1 MAQIALRVDLVTY
14 ALLEHLGFGEAAVG
28 LALPDLHAIA
38 GDAKR
43 AAGGRLQRHTTQV
56 IGKRTQQLLGQPR
69 GAQQPLALGAIGDD
83 DLGFAQRH
91 NLRGSW
97 HNGLGGSG
105 GYNTGLYCPASRFMM
120 RRLLSCLFLC
130 LLPLLADAVETPR
143 PKIGLVLS
151 GGAARGLAHIG
162 VLKAL
167 EEQGI
172 QIDAIAGT
180 SMGAVIGG
188 LYASG
193 YKIDE
198 LEKLALNIDWQQA
211 LSDAPPRED
220 VPFRRKQD
228 DRDFLVKQKLSFR
241 DDGSLGLPLGVIQ
254 GQNLALLLESMFAHS
269 SNTRNF
275 DKLPIPFRA
284 VATDITTGEKVVFN
298 KGHLP
303 QVIRASMSIPAVF
316 APVEID
322 GRLLVDGGMT
332 DNIPLDVAREMGV
345 DIAIVVDI
353 GTPLRSRKQLATV
366 VDVLNQSITLMTR
379 RNSEEQL
386 KALHP
391 KDVLIQPPLA
401 AYGVT
406 DFGRAK
412 DMIDA
417 GYRATR
423 ALDVRLA
430 HLRPAEPVDPQLI
443 AARTPGERT
452 PVITAIK
459 VENDSKVSDDVIRYY
474 IRQNLGEPLNLG
486 RLQTD
491 MGTLY
496 GLDYFE
502 QVQYRVVKKGQDNTL
517 VISARGKRSG
527 TDYLRLGLN
536 LSDDMRGDSA
546 FNLGASY
553 RMNGINRLGAE
564 WLTRVQI
571 GDRQELYSEFYQPL
585 DVGSRY
591 FVAPYISAQAQN
603 VELTLDNDPISEYRL
618 ERYGFGLNVGR
629 QIGNSGEIRFG
640 VGEAWGKADVRI
652 GDRDLPSVS
661 FSEGFY
667 ELKYSFDSLDNV
679 YFPHTGEDIGLAFR
693 EFEPG
698 LGSDQRYR
706 QWEFKLD
713 KAMSRG
719 PDTLILGGR
728 YGRTLDKSD
737 VVVSSFLLG
746 GARQLSG
753 FREDAISGQNIAL
766 MRAVY
771 YRRLTPRSYLPLD
784 FPLYL
789 GASVERGRAWNN
801 DNQFDSGYINAA
813 SVFLGFDT
821 PLGPLNFSY
830 GFNDDNQQ
838 AVYLNLGQTF

>member
-1 MAQIALRVDLVTY
+1 
-14 ALLEHLGFGEAAVG
+14 
-28 LALPDLHAIA
+28 
-38 GDAKR
+38 
-43 AAGGRLQRHTTQV
+43 
-56 IGKRTQQLLGQPR
+56 
-69 GAQQPLALGAIGDD
+69 
-83 DLGFAQRH
+83 
-91 NLRGSW
+91 
-97 HNGLGGSG
+97 
-105 GYNTGLYCPASRFMM
+105 M
-120 RRLLSCLFLC
+120 RRLLLC
-130 LLPLLADAVETPR
+130 LLLGLLPLFVHASVEATQASR
-143 PKIGLVLS
+143 PKVGLVLS

-172 QIDAIAGT
+172 KIDAIAGT
-180 SMGAVIGG
+180 SMGAVVGG

-198 LEKLALNIDWQQA
+198 LEKLALQIDWQAA

-254 GQNLALLLESMFAHS
+254 GQNLALLLESLLAHTS
-269 SNTRNF
+269 DTRDF

-284 VATDITTGEKVVFN
+284 VATDIANGEKVVFR

-316 APVEID
+316 APVELD

-345 DIAIVVDI
+345 DVAIVVDI
-353 GTPLRSRKQLATV
+353 GTPLRNRKQLTTV

-379 RNSEEQL
+379 SNSEEQL
-386 KALHP
+386 AALKP
-391 KDVLIQPPLA
+391 TDVLIQPALA

-406 DFGRAK
+406 DFGKAQ

-423 ALDVRLA
+423 ILDARLA
-430 HLRPAEPVDPQLI
+430 ALKPDNAQDAELN
-443 AARTPGERT
+443 AARSPGQRT
-452 PVITAIK
+452 PVITAIR
-459 VENDSKVSDDVIRYY
+459 VENDSKVDDDVIRYY
-474 IRQNLGEPLNLG
+474 IRQTIGEPLDLG
-486 RLQTD
+486 RLHSD

-502 QVQYRVVKKGQDNTL
+502 QVQYRVVHKGQDHTL

-527 TDYLRLGLN
+527 TDYLRVGLN

-553 RMNGINRLGAE
+553 RINGINRLGAE
-564 WLTRVQI
+564 WLTRAQI
-571 GDRQELYSEFYQPL
+571 GDKQELYTEFYQPL

-591 FVAPYISAQAQN
+591 FVAPYASFEAQN
-603 VELTLDNDPISEYRL
+603 VDSVLDNDPIAQYRV
-618 ERYGFGLNVGR
+618 ERYGFGLNLGR
-629 QIGNSGEIRFG
+629 QIGNNGEIRFG

-652 GDRDLPSVS
+652 GDQDLPSEN
-661 FSEGFY
+661 FNEGFY
-667 ELKYSFDSLDNV
+667 ALKYSYDSLDNV
-679 YFPHTGEDIGLAFR
+679 YFPHEGKDISLTLKQ
-693 EFEPG
+693 FEPS
-698 LGSDQRYR
+698 LGSDTRYR

-713 KAMSRG
+713 KALSHG

-728 YGRTLDKSD
+728 YGRTLDD
-737 VVVSSFLLG
+737 TNVVTSSFLLG

-753 FREDAISGQNIAL
+753 FREDAVSGQNVSL
-766 MRAVY
+766 LRAVY

-784 FPLYL
+784 FPMYA
-789 GASVERGRAWNN
+789 GASLERGRAWNN
-801 DNQFDSGYINAA
+801 DNEFDSGYINAA
-813 SVFLGFDT
+813 SVFIGFDT

-830 GFNDDNQQ
+830 GLNDANEQ

>member
-1 MAQIALRVDLVTY
+1 
-14 ALLEHLGFGEAAVG
+14 
-28 LALPDLHAIA
+28 
-38 GDAKR
+38 
-43 AAGGRLQRHTTQV
+43 
-56 IGKRTQQLLGQPR
+56 
-69 GAQQPLALGAIGDD
+69 
-83 DLGFAQRH
+83 
-91 NLRGSW
+91 
-97 HNGLGGSG
+97 
-105 GYNTGLYCPASRFMM
+105 M
-120 RRLLSCLFLC
+120 RRLLFCLLLG
-130 LLPLLADAVETPR
+130 LLPLFVHASDAPR
-143 PKIGLVLS
+143 PKVGLVLS

-172 QIDAIAGT
+172 KIDAIAGT
-180 SMGAVIGG
+180 SMGAVVGG

-198 LEKLALNIDWQQA
+198 LEKLALNIDWQAA

-254 GQNLALLLESMFAHS
+254 GQNLALLLESLLAHTS
-269 SNTRNF
+269 DTRDF

-284 VATDITTGEKVVFN
+284 VATDIANGEKVVFR

-316 APVEID
+316 APVELD

-332 DNIPLDVAREMGV
+332 DNIPLDVVREMGV
-345 DIAIVVDI
+345 DVAIVVDI
-353 GTPLRSRKQLATV
+353 GTPLRNRKQLTTV

-379 RNSEEQL
+379 SNSEEQL
-386 KALHP
+386 AAL
-391 KDVLIQPPLA
+391 KSSDVLIQPALA

-406 DFGRAK
+406 DFGKAQ

-423 ALDVRLA
+423 ILDARLA
-430 HLRPAEPVDPQLI
+430 VLKPEESQDAELA
-443 AARTPGERT
+443 AARSPGQRT
-452 PVITAIK
+452 PIITAIR
-459 VENDSKVSDDVIRYY
+459 VENDSKVDDDVIRYY
-474 IRQNLGEPLNLG
+474 IRQHIGEPLDLG
-486 RLQTD
+486 RLHSD

-502 QVQYRVVKKGQDNTL
+502 QVQYRVVHKGQDHTL

-527 TDYLRLGLN
+527 TDYLRVGLN

-553 RMNGINRLGAE
+553 RINGINRLGAE
-564 WLTRVQI
+564 WLTRAQI
-571 GDRQELYSEFYQPL
+571 GDKQELYTEFYQPL

-591 FVAPYISAQAQN
+591 FVAPYASFEAQN
-603 VELTLDNDPISEYRL
+603 VEAVLDNDPIAQYRV
-618 ERYGFGLNVGR
+618 ERYGFGLNFGR
-629 QIGNSGEIRFG
+629 QIGNNGEVRFG

-652 GDRDLPSVS
+652 GDQDLPSEN
-661 FSEGFY
+661 FNEGFY
-667 ELKYSFDSLDNV
+667 ALKYSYDSLDNV
-679 YFPHTGEDIGLAFR
+679 YFPHEGKDVSLTLMQ
-693 EFEPG
+693 FEPG
-698 LGSDQRYR
+698 LGSDTRYR

-728 YGRTLDKSD
+728 YGRTLDD
-737 VVVSSFLLG
+737 ANVVTSSFLLG

-753 FREDAISGQNIAL
+753 FREDAISGQNVSL

-784 FPLYL
+784 FPLYA
-789 GASVERGRAWNN
+789 GASLERGRAWNN
-801 DNQFDSGYINAA
+801 DNEFDSGYINAA
-813 SVFLGFDT
+813 SVFIGFDT

-830 GFNDDNQQ
+830 GLNDANEQ

>member
-1 MAQIALRVDLVTY
+1 
-14 ALLEHLGFGEAAVG
+14 
-28 LALPDLHAIA
+28 
-38 GDAKR
+38 
-43 AAGGRLQRHTTQV
+43 
-56 IGKRTQQLLGQPR
+56 
-69 GAQQPLALGAIGDD
+69 
-83 DLGFAQRH
+83 
-91 NLRGSW
+91 
-97 HNGLGGSG
+97 
-105 GYNTGLYCPASRFMM
+105 M
-120 RRLLSCLFLC
+120 RRLLSCLLLC
-130 LLPLLADAVETPR
+130 LLPLLSHAAEPPR
-143 PKIGLVLS
+143 PKVGLVLS

-172 QIDAIAGT
+172 AIDAIAGT

-198 LEKLALNIDWQQA
+198 LEKLALDIDWKRA
-211 LSDAPPRED
+211 LSDDPPRED
-220 VPFRRKQD
+220 MPFRRKQD

-254 GQNLALLLESMFAHS
+254 GQNLALLLESMLAHAS
-269 SNTRNF
+269 DTRDF

-284 VATDITTGEKVVFN
+284 VATDIASGEKVVFR

-303 QVIRASMSIPAVF
+303 KVVRASMSIPAVF
-316 APVEID
+316 APVELD

-332 DNIPLDVAREMGV
+332 DNIPVDVVREMGV

-386 KALHP
+386 ATLRR
-391 KDVLIQPPLA
+391 DDILIQPALA
-401 AYGVT
+401 SYSGT
-406 DFGRAK
+406 DFGRAR
-412 DMIDA
+412 DIIEA

-423 ALDVRLA
+423 ILDARLA
-430 HLRPAEPVDPQLI
+430 SLRPLQKPDPELN
-443 AARTPGERT
+443 AARAPEQRT
-452 PVITAIK
+452 PIITAIK
-459 VENDSKVSDDVIRYY
+459 IENDSKVGDSVIRYY
-474 IRQNLGEPLNLG
+474 IRQNLGEPLDLG

-502 QVQYRVVKKGQDNTL
+502 QVQYRVVHKGQDNTL

-536 LSDDMRGDSA
+536 LSDDLRGDSA
-546 FNLGASY
+546 FNIGASY
-553 RMNGINRLGAE
+553 RVNGINRLGGE

-571 GDRQELYSEFYQPL
+571 GDTQDLYSEFYQPL
-585 DVGSRY
+585 DEGSRY
-591 FVAPYISAQAQN
+591 FVAPYLNAQSQN
-603 VELTLDNDPISEYRL
+603 VEATLDSDPIAEYRL
-618 ERYGFGLNVGR
+618 ERYGFGLNLGR
-629 QIGNSGEIRFG
+629 QIANNGEIRFG
-640 VGEAWGKADVRI
+640 IGEAWGKADVKI
-652 GDRDLPSVS
+652 GDRDLPRVS

-667 ELKYSFDSLDNV
+667 QLKYSFDSLDNV
-679 YFPHTGEDIGLAFR
+679 YFPHNGEDIGLTLRQFD
-693 EFEPG
+693 PS

-713 KAMSRG
+713 KALSQG
-719 PDTLILGGR
+719 PNTWILGGR
-728 YGRTLDKSD
+728 YGRTLDKAE
-737 VVVSSFLLG
+737 VVTSSFLLG

-753 FREDAISGQNIAL
+753 FRQDSVTGQNVSL

-784 FPLYL
+784 FPLYM
-789 GASVERGRAWNN
+789 GASLERGRAWNN

-813 SVFLGFDT
+813 SIFLGFDT

-830 GFNDDNQQ
+830 GVNDDNQQ
-838 AVYLNLGQTF
+838 ALYLNLGQTF

>member
-1 MAQIALRVDLVTY
+1 
-14 ALLEHLGFGEAAVG
+14 
-28 LALPDLHAIA
+28 
-38 GDAKR
+38 
-43 AAGGRLQRHTTQV
+43 
-56 IGKRTQQLLGQPR
+56 
-69 GAQQPLALGAIGDD
+69 
-83 DLGFAQRH
+83 
-91 NLRGSW
+91 
-97 HNGLGGSG
+97 
-105 GYNTGLYCPASRFMM
+105 M

-130 LLPLLADAVETPR
+130 LLPLLVQSAEAPR

-172 QIDAIAGT
+172 RIDAIAGT

-198 LEKLALNIDWQQA
+198 LEKLALNIDWRQA

-254 GQNLALLLESMFAHS
+254 GQNLALLLESKLAHAS
-269 SNTRNF
+269 DTRDF

-284 VATDITTGEKVVFN
+284 VATDIASGEKVVFR

-316 APVEID
+316 APVELD

-332 DNIPLDVAREMGV
+332 DNIPLDVARDMGV

-353 GTPLRSRKQLATV
+353 GTPLRSRKQLNTV

-379 RNSEEQL
+379 RNSEVQL
-386 KALHP
+386 AALH
-391 KDVLIQPPLA
+391 KNDVLIQPALSSF
-401 AYGVT
+401 GVT
-406 DFGRAK
+406 DFGRAQE
-412 DMIDA
+412 MIDA

-423 ALDVRLA
+423 ILDARLA
-430 HLRPAEPVDPQLI
+430 RLRPAHALDAELT
-443 AARTPGERT
+443 AARQPSQRT
-452 PVITAIK
+452 PIISAIK
-459 VENDSKVSDDVIRYY
+459 VENDSKVSDEVIRYY
-474 IRQNLGEPLNLG
+474 IRQRIGEPLDLG
-486 RLQTD
+486 RLETD

-496 GLDYFE
+496 GLDFFE
-502 QVQYRVVKKGQDNTL
+502 QVQYRVAHKGQDNTL

-546 FNLGASY
+546 FNIGASY
-553 RMNGINRLGAE
+553 RMNGINSLGAE

-571 GDRQELYSEFYQPL
+571 GDQQELYSEFYQPL
-585 DVGSRY
+585 DAGSRY
-591 FVAPYISAQAQN
+591 FIAPFIAAEAQN
-603 VELTLDNDPISEYRL
+603 VEAVLDNDPIAEYRV
-618 ERYGFGLNVGR
+618 ERYGFGLNLGR
-629 QIGNSGEIRFG
+629 QIGNSGEVRFG

-652 GDRDLPSVS
+652 GDHNLPSEN
-661 FSEGFY
+661 FNEGY
-667 ELKYSFDSLDNV
+667 YQLQYSFDSLDNV
-679 YFPHTGEDIGLAFR
+679 YFPHSGEDIKLSLR
-693 EFEPG
+693 QFEPS
-698 LGSDQRYR
+698 LGSDNRYR

-713 KAMSRG
+713 KALSSG
-719 PDTLILGGR
+719 PNTFVLGGR
-728 YGRTLDKSD
+728 YGRTLDNAD
-737 VVVSSFLLG
+737 VVTSSFLLG

-753 FREDAISGQNIAL
+753 FRQDALSGQNISLA
-766 MRAVY
+766 RAVY
-771 YRRLTPRSYLPLD
+771 FRRLTPRSYLPLD

-789 GASVERGRAWNN
+789 GGSLERGRVWNN
-801 DNQFDSGYINAA
+801 DNTFDSGYINAA
-813 SVFLGFDT
+813 SIFLGFDT

-830 GFNDDNQQ
+830 GFNDDNQK
-838 AVYLNLGQTF
+838 ALSLNLGQTF

>member
-1 MAQIALRVDLVTY
+1 
-14 ALLEHLGFGEAAVG
+14 
-28 LALPDLHAIA
+28 
-38 GDAKR
+38 
-43 AAGGRLQRHTTQV
+43 
-56 IGKRTQQLLGQPR
+56 
-69 GAQQPLALGAIGDD
+69 
-83 DLGFAQRH
+83 
-91 NLRGSW
+91 
-97 HNGLGGSG
+97 
-105 GYNTGLYCPASRFMM
+105 M
-120 RRLLSCLFLC
+120 RRLLSCLLLC
-130 LLPLLADAVETPR
+130 LLPLALQAAEPPR

-172 QIDAIAGT
+172 RIDAIAGT

-198 LEKLALNIDWQQA
+198 LEKLALGIDWKQA

-228 DRDFLVKQKLSFR
+228 DRDFLVKQQLSFR

-254 GQNLALLLESMFAHS
+254 GQNLALLLESMLAHAS
-269 SNTRNF
+269 GTRDF

-284 VATDITTGEKVVFN
+284 VATDIASGEKIVFRR
-298 KGHLP
+298 GHLP
-303 QVIRASMSIPAVF
+303 QVVRASMSIPAVF
-316 APVEID
+316 APVELD

-332 DNIPLDVAREMGV
+332 DNIPLDVVREMGV

-386 KALHP
+386 ATLHRN
-391 KDVLIQPPLA
+391 DILIQPALA
-401 AYGVT
+401 SYGST
-406 DFGRAK
+406 DFGRAQ
-412 DMIDA
+412 DIIDA

-423 ALDVRLA
+423 ILDARFA
-430 HLRPAEPVDPQLI
+430 GLRPPPNPDAELV
-443 AARTPGERT
+443 AARAPEQRT
-452 PVITAIK
+452 PVKNTIRI
-459 VENDSKVSDDVIRYY
+459 ENDSKVSDAVIRYY
-474 IRQNLGEPLNLG
+474 IRQPLGEPLDLD
-486 RLQTD
+486 RLRID

-502 QVQYRVVKKGQDNTL
+502 QVQYRVARKGQEHTL

-546 FNLGASY
+546 FNIGASY
-553 RMNGINRLGAE
+553 RVNGINSLGGE
-564 WLTRVQI
+564 WLTRAQI
-571 GDRQELYSEFYQPL
+571 GDQQDLYSEFYQPL
-585 DVGSRY
+585 DTGSRY
-591 FVAPYISAQAQN
+591 FVAPYVNLQTQN
-603 VELTLDNDPISEYRL
+603 VEATLDNDPIAEYRL
-618 ERYGFGLNVGR
+618 ERYGFGLNIGR
-629 QIGNSGEIRFG
+629 QIANNGEIRLG
-640 VGEAWGKADVRI
+640 IGEAWGNADVKI
-652 GDRDLPSVS
+652 GDRSLPRVS

-667 ELKYSFDSLDNV
+667 ALKYSFDSLDNV
-679 YFPHTGEDIGLAFR
+679 YFPHTGENINLTLR
-693 EFEPG
+693 EFDPS
-698 LGSDQRYR
+698 LGSTQRYR
-706 QWEFKLD
+706 QWEFSLD
-713 KAMSRG
+713 KALSEG
-719 PDTLILGGR
+719 PNTWILGGR
-728 YGRTLDKSD
+728 YGRTLDNAE
-737 VVVSSFLLG
+737 VVTSSFLLG

-753 FREDAISGQNIAL
+753 FRQDSIAGQNISL

-771 YRRLTPRSYLPLD
+771 YRRLTPRAYLPLD

-789 GASVERGRAWNN
+789 GASLERGRAWNN
-801 DNQFDSGYINAA
+801 DNQFDTGYINAA

-830 GFNDDNQQ
+830 GLNDDNQK
-838 AVYLNLGQTF
+838 ALYLNLGQTF

>member
-1 MAQIALRVDLVTY
+1 
-14 ALLEHLGFGEAAVG
+14 
-28 LALPDLHAIA
+28 
-38 GDAKR
+38 
-43 AAGGRLQRHTTQV
+43 
-56 IGKRTQQLLGQPR
+56 
-69 GAQQPLALGAIGDD
+69 
-83 DLGFAQRH
+83 
-91 NLRGSW
+91 
-97 HNGLGGSG
+97 
-105 GYNTGLYCPASRFMM
+105 M
-120 RRLLSCLFLC
+120 RRLLSCLLLC
-130 LLPLLADAVETPR
+130 LLPLSVLAAETPR
-143 PKIGLVLS
+143 PKVGLVLS

-172 QIDAIAGT
+172 KIDAIAGT

-198 LEKLALNIDWQQA
+198 LEKLALEIDWQQA
-211 LSDAPPRED
+211 LSDAPPRAD

-254 GQNLALLLESMFAHS
+254 GQNLSLLLESLLAHTS
-269 SNTRNF
+269 DTRDF

-284 VATDITTGEKVVFN
+284 VATDIASGEKVVFR

-316 APVEID
+316 APVELD

-353 GTPLRSRKQLATV
+353 GTPLRSRKQLNTV

-386 KALHP
+386 AALHP
-391 KDVLIQPPLA
+391 NDVLIEPPLA
-401 AYGVT
+401 SFGVT
-406 DFGRAK
+406 DFGKAEE
-412 DMIDA
+412 MIDA

-423 ALDVRLA
+423 ILDARLA
-430 HLRPAEPVDPQLI
+430 RLRPAEPVDAELN
-443 AARTPGERT
+443 AARAPGQRT
-452 PVITAIK
+452 PIITAIK
-459 VENDSKVSDDVIRYY
+459 VENDSKVGDDVIRYY
-474 IRQNLGEPLNLG
+474 IRQNIGEPLDMG

-502 QVQYRVVKKGQDNTL
+502 QVQYRVVHKGDEHTL
-517 VISARGKRSG
+517 VIRARGKRTG

-536 LSDDMRGDSA
+536 LSDDMEGDSA
-546 FNLGASY
+546 FNIGASY

-564 WLTRVQI
+564 WLTRLQI
-571 GDRQELYSEFYQPL
+571 GDQQELYTEFYQPL

-591 FVAPYISAQAQN
+591 FIAPYAAIESQN
-603 VELTLDNDPISEYRL
+603 VEAILDNDPVAEYRL

-652 GDRDLPSVS
+652 GDQNLPSES
-661 FSEGFY
+661 FNEGFY
-667 ELKYSFDSLDNV
+667 QLKYSFDSLDNV
-679 YFPHTGEDIGLAFR
+679 YFPHAGEDIGLAFR
-693 EFEPG
+693 QFEPE

-713 KAMSRG
+713 KALSAG
-719 PDTLILGGR
+719 PDTFVLGGR
-728 YGRTLDKSD
+728 YGRTLDQAN
-737 VVVSSFLLG
+737 VVTSSFLLG

-753 FREDAISGQNIAL
+753 FREDALSGQNASL
-766 MRAVY
+766 LRAVY

-784 FPLYL
+784 FPLYVGGSL
-789 GASVERGRAWNN
+789 ERGRAWNN
-801 DNQFDSGYINAA
+801 DNEFDSGYINAA

-830 GFNDDNQQ
+830 GFNDDDQQ
-838 AVYLNLGQTF
+838 AIYMNLGQTF

>member
-1 MAQIALRVDLVTY
+1 
-14 ALLEHLGFGEAAVG
+14 
-28 LALPDLHAIA
+28 
-38 GDAKR
+38 
-43 AAGGRLQRHTTQV
+43 
-56 IGKRTQQLLGQPR
+56 
-69 GAQQPLALGAIGDD
+69 
-83 DLGFAQRH
+83 
-91 NLRGSW
+91 
-97 HNGLGGSG
+97 
-105 GYNTGLYCPASRFMM
+105 M
-120 RRLLSCLFLC
+120 RRLLLC
-130 LLPLLADAVETPR
+130 LLLGLLPLFVHASVEATEASR
-143 PKIGLVLS
+143 PKVGLVLS

-172 QIDAIAGT
+172 KIDAIAGT
-180 SMGAVIGG
+180 SMGAVVGG

-198 LEKLALNIDWQQA
+198 LEKLALQIDWQAA

-254 GQNLALLLESMFAHS
+254 GQNLALLLESLLAHTS
-269 SNTRNF
+269 DTRDF

-284 VATDITTGEKVVFN
+284 VATDIANGEKVVFR

-316 APVEID
+316 APVELD

-345 DIAIVVDI
+345 DVAIVVDI
-353 GTPLRSRKQLATV
+353 GTPLRNRKQLTTV

-379 RNSEEQL
+379 SNSEEQL
-386 KALHP
+386 AALKP
-391 KDVLIQPPLA
+391 TDVLIQPALA

-406 DFGRAK
+406 DFGKAQ

-423 ALDVRLA
+423 ILDARLA
-430 HLRPAEPVDPQLI
+430 ALKPDNAQDAELN
-443 AARTPGERT
+443 AARSPGQRT
-452 PVITAIK
+452 PVITAIR
-459 VENDSKVSDDVIRYY
+459 VENDSKVDDDVIRYY
-474 IRQNLGEPLNLG
+474 IRQTIGEPLDLG
-486 RLQTD
+486 RLHSD

-502 QVQYRVVKKGQDNTL
+502 QVQYRVVHKGQDHTL

-527 TDYLRLGLN
+527 TDYLRVGLN

-553 RMNGINRLGAE
+553 RINGINRLGAE
-564 WLTRVQI
+564 WLTRAQI
-571 GDRQELYSEFYQPL
+571 GDKQELYTEFYQPL

-591 FVAPYISAQAQN
+591 FVAPYASFEAQN
-603 VELTLDNDPISEYRL
+603 VDSVLDNDPIAQYRV
-618 ERYGFGLNVGR
+618 ERYGFGLNLGR
-629 QIGNSGEIRFG
+629 QIGNNGEIRFG

-652 GDRDLPSVS
+652 GDQDLPSEN
-661 FSEGFY
+661 FNEGFY
-667 ELKYSFDSLDNV
+667 VLKYSYDSLDNV
-679 YFPHTGEDIGLAFR
+679 YFPHEGKDISLTLKQ
-693 EFEPG
+693 FEPS
-698 LGSDQRYR
+698 LGSDTRYR

-713 KAMSRG
+713 KALSHG

-728 YGRTLDKSD
+728 YGRTLDD
-737 VVVSSFLLG
+737 TNVVTSSFLLG

-753 FREDAISGQNIAL
+753 FREDAVSGQNVSL
-766 MRAVY
+766 LRADY

-784 FPLYL
+784 FPMYA
-789 GASVERGRAWNN
+789 GASLERGRAWNN
-801 DNQFDSGYINAA
+801 DNEFDSGYINAA
-813 SVFLGFDT
+813 SVFIGFDT
-821 PLGPLNFSY
+821 PLGPLNCSY
-830 GFNDDNQQ
+830 GLNDANEQ

>member
-1 MAQIALRVDLVTY
+1 
-14 ALLEHLGFGEAAVG
+14 
-28 LALPDLHAIA
+28 
-38 GDAKR
+38 
-43 AAGGRLQRHTTQV
+43 
-56 IGKRTQQLLGQPR
+56 
-69 GAQQPLALGAIGDD
+69 
-83 DLGFAQRH
+83 
-91 NLRGSW
+91 
-97 HNGLGGSG
+97 
-105 GYNTGLYCPASRFMM
+105 M
-120 RRLLSCLFLC
+120 RRLLFCLLLGF
-130 LLPLLADAVETPR
+130 LPLLVHASEASR
-143 PKIGLVLS
+143 PKVGLVLS

-172 QIDAIAGT
+172 KIDAIAGT
-180 SMGAVIGG
+180 SMGAVVGG

-198 LEKLALNIDWQQA
+198 LEKLALNIDWQAA

-254 GQNLALLLESMFAHS
+254 GQNLALLLESLLAHTS
-269 SNTRNF
+269 DTRDF

-284 VATDITTGEKVVFN
+284 VATDISNGEKVVFR

-316 APVEID
+316 APVELD

-345 DIAIVVDI
+345 DVAIVVDI
-353 GTPLRSRKQLATV
+353 GTPLRNRKQLTTV

-379 RNSEEQL
+379 SNSEEQL
-386 KALHP
+386 AALKP
-391 KDVLIQPPLA
+391 SDVLIQPALA
-401 AYGVT
+401 AFGVT
-406 DFGRAK
+406 DFGKAQ

-423 ALDVRLA
+423 ILDARLA
-430 HLRPAEPVDPQLI
+430 QLKPDESQDAELN
-443 AARTPGERT
+443 AARSPGQRT
-452 PVITAIK
+452 PIITAIR
-459 VENDSKVSDDVIRYY
+459 VENDSKVDDDVIRYY
-474 IRQNLGEPLNLG
+474 IRQHIGEPLDLG
-486 RLQTD
+486 RLHSD

-502 QVQYRVVKKGQDNTL
+502 QVQYRVVHKGEDHTL

-527 TDYLRLGLN
+527 TDYLRVGLN

-553 RMNGINRLGAE
+553 RINGINRLGAE
-564 WLTRVQI
+564 WLTRAQI
-571 GDRQELYSEFYQPL
+571 GDKQELYTEFYQPL

-591 FVAPYISAQAQN
+591 FVAPYASFEAQN
-603 VELTLDNDPISEYRL
+603 VEAVLDNDPIAQYRV
-618 ERYGFGLNVGR
+618 ERYGFGLNFGR
-629 QIGNSGEIRFG
+629 QIGNNGEVRFG

-652 GDRDLPSVS
+652 GDQDLPSEN
-661 FSEGFY
+661 FNEGFY
-667 ELKYSFDSLDNV
+667 ALKYSYDSLDNV
-679 YFPHTGEDIGLAFR
+679 YFPHEGKDVSLTLMQ
-693 EFEPG
+693 FEPG
-698 LGSDQRYR
+698 LGSDTRYR
-706 QWEFKLD
+706 QWDLKID

-728 YGRTLDKSD
+728 YGRTLNDAN
-737 VVVSSFLLG
+737 VVTSSFLLG

-753 FREDAISGQNIAL
+753 FREDAISGQNISL

-784 FPLYL
+784 FPLYA
-789 GASVERGRAWNN
+789 GASLERGRAWNN
-801 DNQFDSGYINAA
+801 DNEFDSGYINAA
-813 SVFLGFDT
+813 SVFIGFDT

-830 GFNDDNQQ
+830 GLNDANEQ

>member
-1 MAQIALRVDLVTY
+1 
-14 ALLEHLGFGEAAVG
+14 
-28 LALPDLHAIA
+28 
-38 GDAKR
+38 
-43 AAGGRLQRHTTQV
+43 
-56 IGKRTQQLLGQPR
+56 
-69 GAQQPLALGAIGDD
+69 
-83 DLGFAQRH
+83 
-91 NLRGSW
+91 
-97 HNGLGGSG
+97 
-105 GYNTGLYCPASRFMM
+105 M
-120 RRLLSCLFLC
+120 RRLLSCLLLC
-130 LLPLLADAVETPR
+130 LFPLIVYATDAPR

-172 QIDAIAGT
+172 KIDAIAGT
-180 SMGAVIGG
+180 SMGAVVGG

-254 GQNLALLLESMFAHS
+254 GQNLALLLESLLAHAS
-269 SNTRNF
+269 DTRDF

-284 VATDITTGEKVVFN
+284 VATDIASGEKVVFR

-316 APVEID
+316 APVELD

-345 DIAIVVDI
+345 DVAIVVDI
-353 GTPLRSRKQLATV
+353 GTPLRSRKQLTTV
-366 VDVLNQSITLMTR
+366 IDVLNQSITLMTR

-386 KALHP
+386 AALH
-391 KDVLIQPPLA
+391 KDDVLIQPSLA
-401 AYGVT
+401 SFGAT
-406 DFGRAK
+406 DFGRAQE
-412 DMIDA
+412 MIDA
-417 GYRATR
+417 GYRATKILE
-423 ALDVRLA
+423 ARLA
-430 HLRPAEPVDPQLI
+430 RLKPTRAQDEELT
-443 AARTPGERT
+443 AARAPSQRT
-452 PVITAIK
+452 PIITAIK
-459 VENDSKVSDDVIRYY
+459 VENNSKVGDDVIRYY
-474 IRQNLGEPLNLG
+474 IRQNVGEPLDLG

-502 QVQYRVVKKGQDNTL
+502 QVQYRVVHKGENHTL
-517 VISARGKRSG
+517 VITARGKRSG
-527 TDYLRLGLN
+527 TDYLRVGLN

-553 RMNGINRLGAE
+553 RVNGINHLGAE
-564 WLTRVQI
+564 WLTRAQI
-571 GDRQELYSEFYQPL
+571 GDKQELYSEFYQPL

-591 FVAPYISAQAQN
+591 FIAPYASFEAQN
-603 VELTLDNDPISEYRL
+603 VESILDNDPIAQYRV

-652 GDRDLPSVS
+652 GDQNLPSES
-661 FSEGFY
+661 FNEGFY
-667 ELKYSFDSLDNV
+667 QLKYSFDSLDNV
-679 YFPHTGEDIGLAFR
+679 YFPHTGEDIGLALR

-698 LGSDQRYR
+698 LGSDTRYR

-713 KAMSRG
+713 KALSSG
-719 PDTLILGGR
+719 PNTFILGGR
-728 YGRTLDKSD
+728 YGRTLDNAN
-737 VVVSSFLLG
+737 VVTSSFLLG

-753 FREDAISGQNIAL
+753 FREDAISGQNISL
-766 MRAVY
+766 MRGVY

-784 FPLYL
+784 FPLYIGGSL
-789 GASVERGRAWNN
+789 ERGRAWNN
-801 DNQFDSGYINAA
+801 DNEFDSGYINAA
-813 SVFLGFDT
+813 SVFIGFNT

-830 GFNDDNQQ
+830 GFNDADEQ